1 MLGPGC
7 WLERSGDCEPLEDH
21 AIAGL
26 STPCPVCPKIEYL
39 MHEMGTR
46 SFYRIFIL
54 LIHVKMCY
62 TYLREKIRRFETMEN
77 QNVTLSI
84 PRTLLKQAK
93 IIAASQD
100 KSLSQLMRESL
111 EEKVRE
117 EAEYKKAR
125 TRQMRLLKEGLDLG
139 TGGQVKI
146 SRDEL
151 HARG

>member
-1 MLGPGC
+1 ML
-7 WLERSGDCEPLEDH
+7 
-21 AIAGL
+21 
-26 STPCPVCPKIEYL
+26 
-39 MHEMGTR
+39 
-46 SFYRIFIL
+46 
-54 LIHVKMCY
+54 
-62 TYLREKIRRFETMEN
+62 N

-93 IIAASQD
+93 IIAASQE

-117 EAEYKKAR
+117 ESDYNKAR
-125 TRQMRLLKEGLDLG
+125 ARQMRLLKKGLDLG

-151 HARG
+151 HARR

>member
-1 MLGPGC
+1 M
-7 WLERSGDCEPLEDH
+7 
-21 AIAGL
+21 
-26 STPCPVCPKIEYL
+26 
-39 MHEMGTR
+39 
-46 SFYRIFIL
+46 
-54 LIHVKMCY
+54 
-62 TYLREKIRRFETMEN
+62 EK

-84 PRTLLKQAK
+84 PKTVLKQAK

-117 EAEYKKAR
+117 KTDYNNAR
-125 TRQMRLLKEGLDLG
+125 KRQLKLLKKGLDLG
-139 TGGQVKI
+139 TGGQVKA

>member
-1 MLGPGC
+1 M
-7 WLERSGDCEPLEDH
+7 
-21 AIAGL
+21 
-26 STPCPVCPKIEYL
+26 
-39 MHEMGTR
+39 
-46 SFYRIFIL
+46 
-54 LIHVKMCY
+54 
-62 TYLREKIRRFETMEN
+62 ET

-117 EAEYKKAR
+117 EADYNKAR
-125 TRQMRLLKEGLDLG
+125 KRQLRLLEEGLDLG
-139 TGGQVKI
+139 TRGQVKT

>member
-1 MLGPGC
+1 M
-7 WLERSGDCEPLEDH
+7 
-21 AIAGL
+21 
-26 STPCPVCPKIEYL
+26 
-39 MHEMGTR
+39 
-46 SFYRIFIL
+46 
-54 LIHVKMCY
+54 
-62 TYLREKIRRFETMEN
+62 ET

-93 IIAASQD
+93 IIAAVQD

-117 EAEYKKAR
+117 EAGYKKAR
-125 TRQMRLLKEGLDLG
+125 TRQLRLLKQGLDLG

>member
-1 MLGPGC
+1 M
-7 WLERSGDCEPLEDH
+7 
-21 AIAGL
+21 
-26 STPCPVCPKIEYL
+26 
-39 MHEMGTR
+39 
-46 SFYRIFIL
+46 
-54 LIHVKMCY
+54 
-62 TYLREKIRRFETMEN
+62 EK

-84 PRTLLKQAK
+84 PKTVLKQAK

-117 EAEYKKAR
+117 ETDYNNAR
-125 TRQMRLLKEGLDLG
+125 KRQLKLLKKGLDLG
-139 TGGQVKI
+139 TGGQVKT